1 MSEQGPTEH
10 EAVGEDRQLR
20 ASDADRDAVLAQLQE
35 HTATGR
41 LTPAE
46 LELRAEQALGARTG
60 AELAALVRDLPA
72 ASPPDAGRVRNWFVS
87 IMGSSA
93 RRGRIRLGRRA
104 TAISVLA
111 SQDIDLC
118 HADLAG
124 PAIVLRAFVFI
135 GWPDIY
141 VPDSAELEVSGFT
154 LGGGYDERGS
164 RAAPRPGAPRIRIRC
179 YGLLGRHTVWR
190 LPEELQ
196 SLPHSEA
203 RKAATALSRQA
214 PARLPPPRGS

>member
-1 MSEQGPTEH
+1 VSEPESTGHDP
-10 EAVGEDRQLR
+10 ADEDGQLR

-41 LTPAE
+41 LTPAD

-72 ASPPDAGRVRNWFVS
+72 ASPPDTGRVRTWFVS
-87 IMGSSA
+87 IMGSST
-93 RRGRIRLGRRA
+93 RRGRIRLGRRV
-104 TAISVLA
+104 TAISMLA

-141 VPDSAELEVSGFT
+141 IPDSAELEVSGFT
-154 LGGGYDERGS
+154 LGGGFDERGS
-164 RAAPRPGAPRIRIRC
+164 RAAARPGAPRVRIRC

-203 RKAATALSRQA
+203 RKAATALSRQS
-214 PARLPPPRGS
+214 PGRLMPPPGS